1 MVTVYHCLIPFDC
14 ILINFSESSMA
25 ADFLYDVTIPDGTRV
40 QPETRL
46 MKTWRI
52 RNAGTAKWTDS
63 TKVVTTFIDIEQI

>member
-1 MVTVYHCLIPFDC
+1 
-14 ILINFSESSMA
+14 MA

-52 RNAGTAKWTDS
+52 RNAGTVKWTDS